1 MSNIIIK
8 NIKYFLLSYIIFSF
22 FELLFNREFLIGVLP
37 LGYAGINLSHS
48 LPFLIMFYIG
58 AFSFGMIF
66 ILQFVILFFSAYF
79 SNLSKLT
86 KGFLWSILYL
96 TILFDLVHVSLG
108 INNTSFNLPIISS
121 LVYTI
126 LILATSVLVI
136 MQANK
141 VHDKIIILLLLVP
154 DIDAYLVLIGSW
166 LTELSKSSSFNVI
179 NVVSGES
186 LAYLVLISGVIF
198 IGYSIWNKVSWK
210 YVITGIV
217 MGLPVFV
224 IAWFNLI
231 PGVAMA
237 IGFTFPYVLGM
248 LGVRNWMPPI
258 FFLIAVLALFSAI
271 GLYKKNQQVSL
282 TALALF
288 GGALIFDT
296 VTTTTYML
304 IPLIATL
311 IGGLIKEKI
320 KV

>member
-1 MSNIIIK
+1 MSNVIK
-8 NIKYFLLSYIIFSF
+8 RNLKYFLLSYIIFSF
-22 FELLFNREFLIGVLP
+22 FELLFNREFLMGVLP
-37 LGYAGINLSHS
+37 LGYAGINLSTS
-48 LPFLIMFYIG
+48 LQFLIMFYIG
-58 AFSFGMIF
+58 AFSFGMVF
-66 ILQFVILFFSAYF
+66 ILQFVILFLSAYF

-96 TILFDLVHVSLG
+96 TILFDLIHIALG
-108 INNTSFNLPIISS
+108 VNYTGFNLPIISS
-121 LVYTI
+121 LVYTVII
-126 LILATSVLVI
+126 LVASILVI
-136 MQANK
+136 MQASR
-141 VHDKIIILLLLVP
+141 VYDKIIMLLLLVP

-166 LTELSKSSSFNVI
+166 LTELSKSSTFNII
-179 NVVSGES
+179 NIISGES

-198 IGYSIWNKVSWK
+198 IGYTMWNRISWK
-210 YVITGIV
+210 YIIPGIV
-217 MGLPVFV
+217 VGLPVFI

-311 IGGLIKEKI
+311 VGSLIKEKI

>member
-1 MSNIIIK
+1 MSNVITR
-8 NIKYFLLSYIIFSF
+8 NLKYFLLSYIIFSF
-22 FELLFNREFLIGVLP
+22 FELIFNREFLIGVLP
-37 LGYAGINLSHS
+37 LGYIGINVSRS

-66 ILQFVILFFSAYF
+66 ILQFVVLFFSAYF
-79 SNLSKLT
+79 SNLNKIT
-86 KGFLWSILYL
+86 KGLLWSILYL
-96 TILFDLVHVSLG
+96 TILFDLVHVYLG
-108 INNTSFNLPIISS
+108 TSYTGFELPIISS
-121 LVYTI
+121 LIYSI
-126 LILATSVLVI
+126 LILTASFLVI
-136 MQANK
+136 TQASR
-141 VHDKIIILLLLVP
+141 VSDKLVMLMLIIP
-154 DIDAYLVLIGSW
+154 DIDAYLVLFGSW
-166 LTELSKSSSFNVI
+166 LTELSKSSSFDVI
-179 NVVSGES
+179 NVISGEL

-210 YVITGIV
+210 YIIPGIAL
-217 MGLPVFV
+217 GLPVFI

-231 PGVAMA
+231 PGIAMA

-311 IGGLIKEKI
+311 IGSLIKEKI

>member
-1 MSNIIIK
+1 MSNVIK
-8 NIKYFLLSYIIFSF
+8 KNLKYFLLSYIIFSF
-22 FELLFNREFLIGVLP
+22 FELLFNREFLMGVLP
-37 LGYAGINLSHS
+37 LGYAGINLSTS

-66 ILQFVILFFSAYF
+66 ILQFVILFLSAYF
-79 SNLSKLT
+79 SNLNKLT

-96 TILFDLVHVSLG
+96 TILFDLIHIALG
-108 INNTSFNLPIISS
+108 VNYTGFNLPIISS
-121 LVYTI
+121 LAYTVMI
-126 LILATSVLVI
+126 LVASILVI
-136 MQANK
+136 MQANR
-141 VHDKIIILLLLVP
+141 VYDKIIMFLLLVP

-166 LTELSKSSSFNVI
+166 LTELSKSSTFNII
-179 NVVSGES
+179 NIISGES
-186 LAYLVLISGVIF
+186 LAYLVLISGVVF
-198 IGYSIWNKVSWK
+198 IGYTMWNRISWK
-210 YVITGIV
+210 YIIPGIV
-217 MGLPVFV
+217 VGLPVFI

-248 LGVRNWMPPI
+248 LGVRNWMPPL